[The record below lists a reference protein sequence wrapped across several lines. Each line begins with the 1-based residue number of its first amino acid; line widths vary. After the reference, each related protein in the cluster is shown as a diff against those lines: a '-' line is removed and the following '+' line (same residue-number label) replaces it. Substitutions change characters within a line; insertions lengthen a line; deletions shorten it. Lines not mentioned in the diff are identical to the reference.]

1 MPAASAAVLWGA
13 ALALALSCFLVLVSP
28 SAAAAEKTD
37 ITILAV
43 VKHMVLLNRRTR
55 GSVNRFVHT
64 LNDPRRTTLDS
75 GFLEKYHLRATIAFS
90 INLSPPEI
98 LDIVCREVREKRI
111 NAIFYMS
118 DLLYEDESS
127 GSTLYLM
134 QIAKFLGLPI
144 VAWFPESSGVIQ
156 PTDGS
161 LLLQMSPTIRH
172 QVRAMFSIL
181 RRYNW
186 KHFCVVTGETLG
198 RNYFINVLRSLVDR
212 SDGWFNLLSTIQ
224 VTTRDTSHLRTQ
236 LQEIVSVESRVV
248 LIYASE

>member
-156 PTDGS
+156 VC
-161 LLLQMSPTIRH
+161 LSPTQRRG
-172 QVRAMFSIL
+172 VKPCNFVSTARANNCIFLTFYTVVSIVFCIMFGVGKL
-181 RRYNW
+181 TY
-186 KHFCVVTGETLG
+186 
-198 RNYFINVLRSLVDR
+198 
-212 SDGWFNLLSTIQ
+212 
-224 VTTRDTSHLRTQ
+224 
-236 LQEIVSVESRVV
+236 
-248 LIYASE
+248 